1 MALRLRMLGAGGHAK
16 VAAEAWRSTGGEVV
30 ALHDDDAGRHG
41 SESLGIR
48 IEGSLA
54 AAIAALEPLHI
65 AIGSNEA
72 RRRIAAGIADE
83 RFPAIIHRHSVVSP
97 TATVSAGTLVC
108 AGAVVQASTQI
119 GRHAIINSAAVVEH
133 DVTIGDFA
141 HIAPGT
147 RLGGGVEVGEAAM
160 IGIGAIVL
168 PGLSI
173 GAGAI
178 VGAGAVVITD
188 VGAST
193 TVVGNPARSL

>member
-1 MALRLRMLGAGGHAK
+1 MAQRLRMLGAGGHAK

-41 SESLGIR
+41 RETLGIM

-54 AAIAALEPLHI
+54 AAIAAPEPLHI

-72 RRRIAAGIADE
+72 RQRIALEIDDE
-83 RFPAIIHRHSVVSP
+83 RCPAIIHRHSVVSP

-108 AGAVVQASTQI
+108 AGAVIQASAEI

-133 DVTIGDFA
+133 DVRIGDFA

-147 RLGGGVEVGEAAM
+147 RLGGGVEVGEGAM
-160 IGIGAIVL
+160 IGLGAIVL

-178 VGAGAVVITD
+178 VGAGAVVVAD
-188 VGAST
+188 VEASI
-193 TVVGNPARSL
+193 TVVGNPARRL